1 MGCKGDLMGLNREI
15 VVRNGEPLM
24 TMETFRGIFHGTLR
38 CQTWLGNTQ
47 TKWTW

>member
-24 TMETFRGIFHGTLR
+24 IMETKRDI
-38 CQTWLGNTQ
+38 
-47 TKWTW
+47 